1 MEMEKYEMAV
11 THYLDTVDDE
21 ERKTASADAEKMKK
35 EHGGKGVNYAR
46 QRRKADSQP
55 DVNQDRRTLPQ
66 RRRKVTGRN
75 QDTVSRHGM
84 QRQRLQPSNRQHGP
98 NLEGHKHREVLKM
111 KQLDSRFIGRSLSHA
126 TMRPEDLIP
135 SFLDFLR
142 EIKGMD
148 VDVDNCAAAMIEEA
162 SHEQTEDLLEDI
174 YNLLNAIAPDHCI
187 FGAHEGN
194 GSDYGF
200 WTDEDSLI
208 NAIHFRLELLDI
220 NDDLSDIRAT
230 AEWILSELDNHGR

>member
-1 MEMEKYEMAV
+1 
-11 THYLDTVDDE
+11 
-21 ERKTASADAEKMKK
+21 
-35 EHGGKGVNYAR
+35 
-46 QRRKADSQP
+46 
-55 DVNQDRRTLPQ
+55 
-66 RRRKVTGRN
+66 
-75 QDTVSRHGM
+75 
-84 QRQRLQPSNRQHGP
+84 
-98 NLEGHKHREVLKM
+98 M

-126 TMRPEDLIP
+126 TMCPEDLIP

-162 SHEQTEDLLEDI
+162 NELFINNAEDWNPKKNDRYEEAAYLLEDI

-187 FGAHEGN
+187 FGAHEGD

-200 WTDEDSLI
+200 WTDEGSLFE
-208 NAIHFRLELLDI
+208 AIHFRLELLDI